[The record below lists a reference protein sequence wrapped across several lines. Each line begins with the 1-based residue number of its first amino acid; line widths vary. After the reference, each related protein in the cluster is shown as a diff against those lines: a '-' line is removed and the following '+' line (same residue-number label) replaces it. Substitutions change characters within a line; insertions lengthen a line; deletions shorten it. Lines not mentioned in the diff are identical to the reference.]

1 LRLTIYYFRDN
12 KDKGD
17 NNQLM
22 KELDEGEICGNEISP
37 TKLSNQ

>member
-1 LRLTIYYFRDN
+1 MKILRLTIYFFRDN

-22 KELDEGEICGNEISP
+22 KELDEGYNGGNDMSP
-37 TKLSNQ
+37 TK